1 MINSIQKTYLATVM
15 AITVCI
21 VFVHKPA
28 LSMVCCYVCMYVC
41 MLVDESVSATAEVSD
56 QVVRVGQFLE
66 SLTVTCAIV
75 LGEQLSRKKV

>member
-1 MINSIQKTYLATVM
+1 MINSIQKTYLAKVM

-28 LSMVCCYVCMYVC
+28 LNWFAFMYVC
-41 MLVDESVSATAEVSD
+41 MWVDESVSATAEVSD